1 MITILNSSAYKRSW
15 LVNAM
20 TLDEMPVD
28 KMTIDEMAFCH
39 FGHNSYWSNTVLNS
53 DTLWT
58 VPLKMYKILYTTFI
72 TLSET
77 CTYNLFIFI
86 TTKSSCNFIIIN
98 NFAKLLSPSF
108 FFFGIFIFLLFQR
121 CPLLALIIIMQSALF
136 NCTNISLKFGVF
148 KFFYAALF

>member
-15 LVNAM
+15 LINAM
-20 TLDEMPVD
+20 TLDEMPVY

-53 DTLWT
+53 ESLCT

-77 CTYNLFIFI
+77 CTYNLLIFI

-98 NFAKLLSPSF
+98 NLAKLLSPSF
-108 FFFGIFIFLLFQR
+108 FFLRNFYIFTFSEVPSI
-121 CPLLALIIIMQSALF
+121 AF
-136 NCTNISLKFGVF
+136 NHNYAKCFVQLYQHQF
-148 KFFYAALF
+148 KILSF